1 MGMFSLER
9 RGNAGFLGHPPMIYS
24 LKLETAFALV
34 GILLIAAHALAL
46 LKPGAVQGWLRSFP
60 RSKGW
65 GITLLSIAAVWFF
78 YLVAT
83 MDLGEF
89 TNWRQ
94 VVLIGTP
101 IAWLLTWK
109 YVDEFLAVRALG
121 MIVLLAAEPL
131 LESAFLRP
139 EPGCFFLRIL
149 VYVWIVFAMFWVGTP
164 YTLRDQIVWVTAAE
178 KRWRAAAFAGLAYG
192 VLLMAVMFTLPK
204 VAAS

>member
-1 MGMFSLER
+1 
-9 RGNAGFLGHPPMIYS
+9 MIYS

-34 GILLIAAHALAL
+34 GVLLLVAHALAL
-46 LKPGAVQGWLRSFP
+46 LKPGAVQAWLRTFP

-65 GITLLSIAAVWFF
+65 GFMLLTIATVWFF
-78 YLVAT
+78 FLVAM

-89 TNWRQ
+89 SNWRQ
-94 VVLIGTP
+94 TVLIATP

-109 YVDEFLAVRALG
+109 YVEEFLAVRALG

-139 EPGCFFLRIL
+139 EMTRLFLVAL

-164 YTLRDQIVWVTAAE
+164 YTLRDQIAWLTAVE

-192 VLLMAVMFTLPK
+192 ALLLGLMATLSK
-204 VAAS
+204 VEP